1 MPRCVDG
8 TRRPPDWD
16 DRSRTDPTPAAI
28 PPRTGGT
35 PGALARR
42 GGLRAVDG
50 AHAVRRRPGAGPA
63 RHAGAPRRPGAG
75 PVRGPGP
82 AGGQARGAPLL
93 RSGRHASRLVASLGQ
108 PVRGRRQRGARAGRG
123 GGPGGVAVLPAAP
136 LVVPGELGV
145 VRQAGVVGGQ
155 QPLRGRLR
163 QGGRRRVLGGQHR
176 LDPLRPGQVKRRVQ
190 RVGAVLAGRVVARRA
205 QVDQRRVVGQRERR
219 VAEPL
224 GDVQPAPVHL
234 VQPYRVP
241 LPERRRADPQVHHHV
256 EERAARAVGV
266 LGLAGRHV
274 RVVDAARRAAPGDA
288 VVGLHQPQRVADRL
302 GQRLGPVPLQE
313 QPALV
318 AVLDGGELPRAGDGK
333 FADLHA
339 AQANNPRRGPDA
351 GSSRVWQTRASLR
364 RSPRSGTDLDTGRR
378 AALSTAS
385 PDDPIFRAHEGGK
398 LEVRSTREIQN
409 RDDLSIA
416 YTPGVAQV
424 CMAIAAEP
432 DLAARYTWAS
442 RLVAVVTDGIP
453 VFHDDQHGTAIVVL
467 AALRNA
473 ARLADRKL
481 SDLRVVVSGAGAAG
495 VACTKILTEA
505 GVGDVV
511 VADSR
516 GVVHRGR
523 PDLNEV
529 KQALAELTNRDGL
542 AGSLADALVGTEVFL
557 GVSGGSIRDDVVAT
571 MAPNAIVFAL
581 ANPVPEIHPEVA
593 ARYARVVATGRSDY
607 PNQINNVLAFPGVF
621 RGAFDVQATSI
632 TEEMKLAA
640 AEALAA
646 VVGDDLREDYV
657 IPSVFDERV
666 APAVTAAVSQ
676 AARTVGVA
684 RA

>member
-1 MPRCVDG
+1 M
-8 TRRPPDWD
+8 
-16 DRSRTDPTPAAI
+16 
-28 PPRTGGT
+28 
-35 PGALARR
+35 
-42 GGLRAVDG
+42 
-50 AHAVRRRPGAGPA
+50 
-63 RHAGAPRRPGAG
+63 
-75 PVRGPGP
+75 
-82 AGGQARGAPLL
+82 
-93 RSGRHASRLVASLGQ
+93 
-108 PVRGRRQRGARAGRG
+108 
-123 GGPGGVAVLPAAP
+123 
-136 LVVPGELGV
+136 
-145 VRQAGVVGGQ
+145 
-155 QPLRGRLR
+155 
-163 QGGRRRVLGGQHR
+163 
-176 LDPLRPGQVKRRVQ
+176 
-190 RVGAVLAGRVVARRA
+190 
-205 QVDQRRVVGQRERR
+205 
-219 VAEPL
+219 
-224 GDVQPAPVHL
+224 
-234 VQPYRVP
+234 
-241 LPERRRADPQVHHHV
+241 
-256 EERAARAVGV
+256 
-266 LGLAGRHV
+266 
-274 RVVDAARRAAPGDA
+274 
-288 VVGLHQPQRVADRL
+288 
-302 GQRLGPVPLQE
+302 
-313 QPALV
+313 
-318 AVLDGGELPRAGDGK
+318 
-333 FADLHA
+333 
-339 AQANNPRRGPDA
+339 
-351 GSSRVWQTRASLR
+351 
-364 RSPRSGTDLDTGRR
+364 
-378 AALSTAS
+378 STAS

-442 RLVAVVTDGIP
+442 RLVAVVTDGTAVLGLGDIGPKAALPVMEGKAVLFKRFGGLNAVPIALDTTDEDEIVETVIRLAPSFGGINLEDISAPRCFAIEDRLRKALDIP

-542 AGSLADALVGTEVFL
+542 AGTLADALVGAEVFL

-621 RGAFDVQATSI
+621 RGAFDVRATSI